1 MLNLV
6 LSRACYTI
14 SILQMRKQGLG
25 EGLAQRPT
33 AGGGRARAGG
43 PPVTV
48 RGPRCPVP
56 EGSARPSPVRLSQ
69 PQRCLSSRQ
78 LGLRQHAGPPR
89 AKCFIMLGRGVAGGD
104 GNVPRHGTVGS
115 RRTVQGEARPSSGSG
130 ARGQAG
136 SVPRPCRRRVGLG
149 RHLHLRTPSWFVTCG
164 HSPGPVVACAG
175 EEAPGRPQRV

>member
-14 SILQMRKQGLG
+14 SILQMRKQGLR

-69 PQRCLSSRQ
+69 PQRCLSSRR
-78 LGLRQHAGPPR
+78 LGPRQHAGPPR

-175 EEAPGRPQRV
+175 EEAPGRPRRV